1 MDLPKTFGRLENWGS
16 APLIQRND
24 AGSKQQL
31 GNPLVNLVCCR
42 PVTIVTL
49 NSEVRRMF
57 LLLSPANYEEPL
69 LFIQILSELVWCWEK
84 CMRDWILWMIAKAS
98 PSSQLHWV
106 AGPDGS
112 LQRVEAATIYR
123 CSETGG
129 HVLALNEG

>member
-69 LFIQILSELVWCWEK
+69 FKHVSELVWYWDCGRWQK
-84 CMRDWILWMIAKAS
+84 
-98 PSSQLHWV
+98 HHHHHNWV
-106 AGPDGS
+106 AGSDGS
-112 LQRVEAATIYR
+112 LQRVEAATFYR

-129 HVLALNEG
+129 HILALNEG